1 MNVLHISYHTSPLTS
16 LGRNDGGGMST
27 YVHELCNALSKKNNV
42 TVITSDNSK
51 SGKKN
56 YYHNLVFSRLD
67 HNTEIKTKINNLD
80 SFYKEFIDSQI
91 NGGSIDIDVTHA
103 HYWLSGILAKK
114 LKKDF
119 GLPYVYSSHSFGLFV
134 GTGKRNMFRIEQ
146 EREVMLS
153 ADVVISSSFFE
164 LEYISNNYGI
174 DKSKIKVIHPGVNS
188 KIFFPDYDFNTSKV
202 KKVLCV
208 GRIQE
213 QKGQHKV
220 IEFMS
225 FLSELEINFHMYFVG
240 EPSGEEGFVYFDELK
255 DLIEKNNY
263 SKSATFL
270 GSLTQEKLAEEL
282 RSTDLLLHT
291 SPFESFGLVAVEAN
305 ACGTPVLTLNNGSLR
320 EIVKDN
326 INGLVIEN
334 FNNDKVN
341 NFVNMALLDKEKS
354 SLIRKNSYESS
365 EIYSWEKTG
374 INTMSIYEQLA

>member
-1 MNVLHISYHTSPLTS
+1 
-16 LGRNDGGGMST
+16 
-27 YVHELCNALSKKNNV
+27 
-42 TVITSDNSK
+42 
-51 SGKKN
+51 
-56 YYHNLVFSRLD
+56 
-67 HNTEIKTKINNLD
+67 
-80 SFYKEFIDSQI
+80 
-91 NGGSIDIDVTHA
+91 
-103 HYWLSGILAKK
+103 
-114 LKKDF
+114 
-119 GLPYVYSSHSFGLFV
+119 
-134 GTGKRNMFRIEQ
+134 
-146 EREVMLS
+146 
-153 ADVVISSSFFE
+153 
-164 LEYISNNYGI
+164 
-174 DKSKIKVIHPGVNS
+174 
-188 KIFFPDYDFNTSKV
+188 
-202 KKVLCV
+202 
-208 GRIQE
+208 
-213 QKGQHKV
+213 
-220 IEFMS
+220 
-225 FLSELEINFHMYFVG
+225 MYFVG